1 MGQPSRREPLSGG
14 SRHVHQQMPSGGFL
28 YRHLYAPSNTKSIT
42 APVGHHIQPQA
53 QHVRIVHPRSATS
66 PPPTRSP
73 SPESGRRSISPLDY
87 VDTPSAPRPPQVPIG
102 GAHAG
107 VLAGSSRQ
115 EVRTTPMTSTPA
127 HQLSPS
133 PLPPPISQP
142 APPAALHLYRGAF
155 PVQEVAMVSPFY
167 RQPITV
173 TVIEDRGLKSSP
185 STVDDDLWMMD
196 SESHLPKDWLMSV
209 REQFPDHVVR
219 TKEDKKIKIMSWEWV
234 GPLPLRCSATALI
247 LF

>member
-1 MGQPSRREPLSGG
+1 
-14 SRHVHQQMPSGGFL
+14 
-28 YRHLYAPSNTKSIT
+28 
-42 APVGHHIQPQA
+42 
-53 QHVRIVHPRSATS
+53 
-66 PPPTRSP
+66 
-73 SPESGRRSISPLDY
+73 
-87 VDTPSAPRPPQVPIG
+87 
-102 GAHAG
+102 
-107 VLAGSSRQ
+107 
-115 EVRTTPMTSTPA
+115 
-127 HQLSPS
+127 
-133 PLPPPISQP
+133 
-142 APPAALHLYRGAF
+142 
-155 PVQEVAMVSPFY
+155 MVSPFY